1 LEAHFIVFYDADA
14 VRELE
19 SLKGRRERNAVFIVI
34 DKLRMLG
41 PELAPPHVKSL
52 KGEERLL
59 ELRPRQ
65 GSSSVRPIC
74 RRIGNRYVI
83 LAFSV
88 KPDKPISTRP
98 WRQHASVQ
106 CATKACRINNSRV
119 IIVLM
124 AAQPKTVS
132 YEALLAEEMARDPD
146 FREEW
151 EQTALARLV
160 AVQLIK
166 YRATNKLSQR
176 ALAEKLGKKQP
187 YVARLEAGE
196 TNPDLETLVN
206 ISRALGIEFVID
218 IAPAAKTP
226 ELVTREVAAEH
237 ATRRRSGVS
246 VVVAAVG

>member
-1 LEAHFIVFYDADA
+1 MTA
-14 VRELE
+14 R
-19 SLKGRRERNAVFIVI
+19 
-34 DKLRMLG
+34 
-41 PELAPPHVKSL
+41 
-52 KGEERLL
+52 
-59 ELRPRQ
+59 
-65 GSSSVRPIC
+65 
-74 RRIGNRYVI
+74 
-83 LAFSV
+83 
-88 KPDKPISTRP
+88 
-98 WRQHASVQ
+98 
-106 CATKACRINNSRV
+106 
-119 IIVLM
+119 
-124 AAQPKTVS
+124 PKTVS

-166 YRATNKLSQR
+166 YRAANELSQR

-237 ATRRRSGVS
+237 ATTRRSGVS
-246 VVVAAVG
+246 VVVAAAG

>member
-1 LEAHFIVFYDADA
+1 
-14 VRELE
+14 
-19 SLKGRRERNAVFIVI
+19 
-34 DKLRMLG
+34 MT
-41 PELAPPHVKSL
+41 
-52 KGEERLL
+52 
-59 ELRPRQ
+59 
-65 GSSSVRPIC
+65 
-74 RRIGNRYVI
+74 
-83 LAFSV
+83 
-88 KPDKPISTRP
+88 TR
-98 WRQHASVQ
+98 
-106 CATKACRINNSRV
+106 
-119 IIVLM
+119 
-124 AAQPKTVS
+124 PKTVS

-166 YRATNKLSQR
+166 YRAAKQLSQR

-226 ELVTREVAAEH
+226 TFVTEEVAAKH
-237 ATRRRSGVS
+237 ATTRRSGLS
-246 VVVAAVG
+246 VVVAAAG

>member
-1 LEAHFIVFYDADA
+1 
-14 VRELE
+14 
-19 SLKGRRERNAVFIVI
+19 
-34 DKLRMLG
+34 MT
-41 PELAPPHVKSL
+41 
-52 KGEERLL
+52 
-59 ELRPRQ
+59 
-65 GSSSVRPIC
+65 
-74 RRIGNRYVI
+74 
-83 LAFSV
+83 
-88 KPDKPISTRP
+88 TR
-98 WRQHASVQ
+98 
-106 CATKACRINNSRV
+106 
-119 IIVLM
+119 
-124 AAQPKTVS
+124 PKTVS

-166 YRATNKLSQR
+166 YRAANQLSQR

-206 ISRALGIEFVID
+206 ISCALGIEFVID

-237 ATRRRSGVS
+237 ATTRQSGVS
-246 VVVAAVG
+246 VVVAAAG